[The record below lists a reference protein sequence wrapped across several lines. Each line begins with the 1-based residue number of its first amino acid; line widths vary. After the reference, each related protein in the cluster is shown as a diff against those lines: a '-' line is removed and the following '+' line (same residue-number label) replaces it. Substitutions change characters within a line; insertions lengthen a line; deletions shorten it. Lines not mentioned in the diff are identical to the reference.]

1 MARFRFFARCSA
13 LGVGAF
19 ATACLPGDTRPVPGS
34 LDVSVVAGTALAT
47 RDHSFVTTD
56 GWTVSYFRFLIG
68 IGNASFDGDS
78 CADYYD
84 ADYNRLLDLLVPG
97 SQQLGLLYGLG
108 QCDFGFRV
116 SAPSATSV
124 LGIAVTEADR
134 ALLGAP
140 GTDAYS
146 TNRATDV
153 YVSGNATNG
162 ATTKTFT
169 WSFRQRVSYSQ
180 CVGPPK
186 LEVDKIDL
194 LSADAARIGDAG
206 LPGARGFDMK
216 GRAALTTE
224 LTVHGE
230 ALFLD
235 RADPVRGALRFD
247 PIAQADDRFGNHD
260 GNVTLA
266 ELGLEP
272 LPVAETNGDGD
283 YTEPGDG
290 GIATWKT
297 LEDFVYLGLVPI
309 VVRFEDGG
317 SCETRGR
324 R

>member
-13 LGVGAF
+13 LGVGAL

-34 LDVSVVAGTALAT
+34 LDVSVVASAALAT
-47 RDHSFVTTD
+47 RAHSFVTTD
-56 GWTVSYFRFLIG
+56 GWTVSYSRFLIG

-84 ADYNRLLDLLVPG
+84 ADYDRLLNLLVPD
-97 SQQLGLLYGLG
+97 SQKLGLLYGLG

-124 LGIAVTEADR
+124 LGAGVTEADR

-146 TNRATDV
+146 TNRGTDL
-153 YVSGNATNG
+153 YVSGTATNG
-162 ATTKTFT
+162 AATKTFT

-180 CVGPPK
+180 CVGPPR
-186 LEVDKIDL
+186 LAVGKID
-194 LSADAARIGDAG
+194 DAAREGDGG
-206 LPGARGFDMK
+206 LPGARGFDLK
-216 GRAALTTE
+216 GHAALTTE

-235 RADPVRGALRFD
+235 RADPVRGVLRFD
-247 PIAQADDRFGNHD
+247 PIAQADDGFGNHD
-260 GNVTLA
+260 GDVALA
-266 ELGLEP
+266 ELGQEP
-272 LPVAETNGDGD
+272 LPAAETNANGD

-317 SCETRGR
+317 TCETRGR

>member
-13 LGVGAF
+13 LGVGAL

-34 LDVSVVAGTALAT
+34 LDVSVVASAALAT
-47 RDHSFVTTD
+47 RAHSFVTTD
-56 GWTVSYFRFLIG
+56 GWTVSYSRFLIG

-84 ADYNRLLDLLVPG
+84 ADYDRLLNLLVPD
-97 SQQLGLLYGLG
+97 SQKLGLLYGLG

-124 LGIAVTEADR
+124 LGAGVTEADR

-146 TNRATDV
+146 TNRGTDL
-153 YVSGNATNG
+153 YVSGTATNG
-162 ATTKTFT
+162 AATKTFT

-180 CVGPPK
+180 CVGPPR
-186 LEVDKIDL
+186 LAVGKIDAL
-194 LSADAARIGDAG
+194 PADAAREGDGG
-206 LPGARGFDMK
+206 LPGARGFDLK
-216 GRAALTTE
+216 GHAALATE

-235 RADPVRGALRFD
+235 RADPVRGVLRFD
-247 PIAQADDRFGNHD
+247 PIAQADDGFGNHD
-260 GNVTLA
+260 GDVALA
-266 ELGLEP
+266 ELGQEP
-272 LPVAETNGDGD
+272 LPAAETNANGD

-317 SCETRGR
+317 TCETRGR